1 MTNTLHPNGTGAF
14 LCEAE
19 SKKMFTHDRATRHAR
34 QMRRIKESNH
44 AAYHCGACGYSHIGS
59 SDSRRS
65 RGRRRHRD
73 TRHART
79 RSDRGAR

>member
-14 LCEAE
+14 VCEAE
-19 SKKMFTHDRATRHAR
+19 SKKMFTHDLATRHAR
-34 QMRRIKESNH
+34 QMRRAKDSNH

-65 RGRRRHRD
+65 RRRRRHRD
-73 TRHART
+73 ARHARP
-79 RSDRGAR
+79 RSDWSVR